1 MNRLRTVL
9 AALILAAAA
18 TQAGA
23 HGAAAGASFAA
34 GGAAIGSR
42 ASTSATAVQSQA
54 QLALAAREGYGNAE
68 ASDLG
73 LLEYTRPE
81 PRLPEWR
88 LEKLRAFTAEVVQRQ
103 AADGGTLS
111 ESDRAYLHAKL
122 SRILVP

>member
-1 MNRLRTVL
+1 MTRLHAVL

-18 TQAGA
+18 TEAGA
-23 HGAAAGASFAA
+23 HGTAAG
-34 GGAAIGSR
+34 GGAAIGN
-42 ASTSATAVQSQA
+42 TTGTTAVQSQG
-54 QLALAAREGYGNAE
+54 QLALAAREGTGSAE
-68 ASDLG
+68 TSDLG